1 MKFLRLVISALA
13 LVCAQASFAST
24 VSPGG
29 SGSTGIL
36 TDLGSF
42 AAGTYQ
48 ITATGIVD
56 LVGNGSFRMTPDGLP
71 ETTVTSPNYPYFN
84 PSGSYLADGNYGAA
98 GTNALI
104 GALIG
109 TLTSTPS
116 SASDWFLIGSSKL
129 LTLVT
134 AGHIYASVNDT
145 YHNNNTGAFNVSV
158 TAVPEPG
165 TYALLLAGLGL
176 MGTITLRRRRD

>member
-1 MKFLRLVISALA
+1 
-13 LVCAQASFAST
+13 
-24 VSPGG
+24 
-29 SGSTGIL
+29 
-36 TDLGSF
+36 
-42 AAGTYQ
+42 
-48 ITATGIVD
+48 
-56 LVGNGSFRMTPDGLP
+56 
-71 ETTVTSPNYPYFN
+71 VTSPNYPYFN

-116 SASDWFLIGSSKL
+116 SASDWFLIGSSKI